1 MLQTIKALWNGDLAL
16 CEHCGAHDPE
26 ANRLLAEGI
35 YGQ

>member
-26 ANRLLAEGI
+26 AKRIVG
-35 YGQ
+35 G